1 MLSKRNF
8 FINGKWVAPID
19 GTDFPVLNP
28 ATEEAYAM
36 ISLGGMADAET
47 AIKAARAA
55 FPSWSMTTPQERAG
69 YLKALLAVY
78 EARSDEMAE
87 SISTEMGAPID
98 MSMTDQTGAGRSH
111 L

>member
-1 MLSKRNF
+1 MIDKRNF
-8 FINGKWVAPID
+8 YINGAWVAPID

-28 ATEEAYAM
+28 ATEEAYAV
-36 ISLGGMADAET
+36 ISLGGRADAET

-98 MSMTDQTGAGRSH
+98 MSMTDQTGAGDRI
-111 L
+111 